1 MSKVFAKIMHHIIRF
16 IYPYIKDIEH
26 EYNDAKTRELRTKFK
41 KIGRYST
48 IGTNPIIHGPENI
61 SIGEHVFAREGFRLE
76 AIKSAGNQ
84 TFNPELII
92 GDNITTGDYIHI
104 GCVEKVQ
111 IGNGCLIADKVFI
124 TDHFHGSIT
133 KEAVKTPL
141 GDRPLTSKPV
151 IIGNNVWLGNSVS
164 IMPGVTLGDNVIVG
178 ANSVVT
184 HSFPANSVIAGCPA
198 RLIKM
203 LD

>member
-1 MSKVFAKIMHHIIRF
+1 MSIIFAKIVHHIIRF
-16 IYPYIKDIEH
+16 LYPYLKDIELEH
-26 EYNDAKTRELRTKFK
+26 YDAETRKLRAQFK
-41 KIGRYST
+41 KIGKNST
-48 IGTNPIIHGPENI
+48 IGPSPIIHGPENI

-84 TFNPELII
+84 TFNPELTI

-104 GCVEKVQ
+104 GCVEKVV

-133 KEAVKTPL
+133 KDALRTPL

-151 IIGNNVWLGNSVS
+151 IIGNNVWLGNGVS

-184 HSFPANSVIAGCPA
+184 HPFPANSVIAGCPA